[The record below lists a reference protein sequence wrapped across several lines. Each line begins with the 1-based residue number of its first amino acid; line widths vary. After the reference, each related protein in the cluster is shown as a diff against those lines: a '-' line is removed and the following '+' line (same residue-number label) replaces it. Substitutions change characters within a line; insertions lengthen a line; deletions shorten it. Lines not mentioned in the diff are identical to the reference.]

1 MSLLLCL
8 YIKYIHQ
15 LRPYNTFLNLW
26 CIRQRK
32 HYVCFVS
39 HKNLS
44 HTGYPKISVAWIWH
58 FIYLVSSYNKT
69 SSILFFHYT
78 KYQYTYVISRSKTN
92 HNIRFKVSIQ
102 YFELFGTCMKL
113 AKTCLWL
120 YNFLYDELSESSWPC
135 HYWGSA

>member
-32 HYVCFVS
+32 YYVCFVS

-44 HTGYPKISVAWIWH
+44 HTGYPKFSVAFHWH
-58 FIYLVSSYNKT
+58 LIYLV
-69 SSILFFHYT
+69 FHKIRQARY
-78 KYQYTYVISRSKTN
+78 YPFIARNMYVISRSKTN
-92 HNIRFKVSIQ
+92 HNIMFKVSIQ